1 MTIDPSRAGRLE
13 GDALDALL
21 SPYWAGGYREDEHSI
36 DWIHIDGRTA
46 KASCGMSRYYSSP
59 TDSVFHLS
67 VFNATA
73 FLCQIGIAHALF
85 LSGRERKDL
94 EAWLTDY
101 TLLLPSKIRTPHP
114 ILIELHLVSHTVT
127 PSEEQSSH
135 YSFFRWDFVIDA
147 KWRGFFGIA
156 FPFAQ

>member
-1 MTIDPSRAGRLE
+1 MTIDPSRVGCLE

-21 SPYWAGGYREDEHSI
+21 SPYWSGGYREDEHLI
-36 DWIHIDGRTA
+36 DWVHIKGRTA

-73 FLCQIGIAHALF
+73 FLCQLGIAHALF

-101 TLLLPSKIRTPHP
+101 T
-114 ILIELHLVSHTVT
+114 
-127 PSEEQSSH
+127 
-135 YSFFRWDFVIDA
+135 
-147 KWRGFFGIA
+147 
-156 FPFAQ
+156 